1 MTPEHES
8 PEFYDRP
15 MVRRLQEIFG
25 FPVAPGK
32 VTEQQFDCLQRELE
46 ALARLQWHQIG
57 ARELSIYLM
66 DLCYATLQQELFD
79 YLFPAAL
86 ILWWEGQLSRKGGPE
101 GECDFYHAVDH
112 GAALYKMMNVECRQH
127 VYHWMIDAY
136 MDGVDAWAGELRTTH
151 LGPDAPNDLH
161 GPLWSFNS
169 LGKSVP
175 ILEDILE
182 RLMDVSTLG
191 RAQWWLVFAS
201 GLIWRENECPAVP
214 PWTPDGGG
222 GGIYLL
228 EEDSAIYDHGYLSEN
243 HRAFKDQITYAN
255 VLAMLLHANEILL
268 ETEYAEW
275 AAMAF
280 DKFENDADAIKSRI
294 DALVSAHMQLKL
306 EREWDR

>member
-25 FPVAPGK
+25 FPEAPSK
-32 VTEQQFDCLQRELE
+32 VTEQQFDYLQDELD

-57 ARELSIYLM
+57 ASELSIYLM

-79 YLFPAAL
+79 YLFPTAL
-86 ILWWEGQLSRKGGPE
+86 IRWWEGLLSRTGGPE
-101 GECDFYHAVDH
+101 GACDFYRAVDH
-112 GAALYKMMNVECRQH
+112 GAALYKMMNVERQQQ
-127 VYHWMIDAY
+127 VCHWMVDAY
-136 MDGVDAWAGELRTTH
+136 MDGVDAWGGLLSTAYR
-151 LGPDAPNDLH
+151 GPGGPNDLH

-175 ILEDILE
+175 ILEAILE

-214 PWTPDGGG
+214 PWTSDGGG

-243 HRAFKDQITYAN
+243 HRAFRDQITYAN
-255 VLAMLLHANEILL
+255 VLAMLRYTNEMLS
-268 ETEYAEW
+268 ETEYAQW

-280 DKFENDADAIKSRI
+280 DKFENDADSIKSRI
-294 DALVSAHMQLKL
+294 DALVSAHTQLML
-306 EREWDR
+306 EREWDQ